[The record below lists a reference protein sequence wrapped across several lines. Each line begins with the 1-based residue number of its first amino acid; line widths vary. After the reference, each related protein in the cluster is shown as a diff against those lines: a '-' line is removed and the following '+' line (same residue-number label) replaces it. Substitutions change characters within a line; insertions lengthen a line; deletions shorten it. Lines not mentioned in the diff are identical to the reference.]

1 MDGVDGED
9 AGRKVT
15 RGEGQ
20 QPSLRVTGRE
30 VAAAALQIR
39 VLQGLQGPFTPR
51 LSPKGRSVVSN
62 FAYSGTRPISHRQDP
77 PL

>member
-20 QPSLRVTGRE
+20 QPRVTGRE

-39 VLQGLQGPFTPR
+39 VLQGLQGPFTP
-51 LSPKGRSVVSN
+51 PAV
-62 FAYSGTRPISHRQDP
+62 P
-77 PL
+77 

>member
-1 MDGVDGED
+1 MNGVDSED

-20 QPSLRVTGRE
+20 PRVTGRE

-39 VLQGLQGPFTPR
+39 VLQGPFTPRDPR

>member
-30 VAAAALQIR
+30 VAVAC
-39 VLQGLQGPFTPR
+39 
-51 LSPKGRSVVSN
+51 
-62 FAYSGTRPISHRQDP
+62 FANSSFARTARTLHP
-77 PL
+77 PAVP

>member
-1 MDGVDGED
+1 MNGVDSED

-20 QPSLRVTGRE
+20 PRVTGRE

-39 VLQGLQGPFTPR
+39 VLQGPFTP
-51 LSPKGRSVVSN
+51 PAV
-62 FAYSGTRPISHRQDP
+62 P
-77 PL
+77 